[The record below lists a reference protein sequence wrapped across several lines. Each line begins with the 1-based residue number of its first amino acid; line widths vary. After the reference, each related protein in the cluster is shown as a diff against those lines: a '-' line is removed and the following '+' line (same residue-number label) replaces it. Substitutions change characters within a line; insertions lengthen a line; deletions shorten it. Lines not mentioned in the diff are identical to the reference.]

1 MLTDQFFLISTK
13 NHFYMKKM
21 YAILM
26 GCCQSTPISQTLA
39 DEIREIEHASYPNYY
54 TAKSNYGPP
63 GCSPFQPINENR

>member
-1 MLTDQFFLISTK
+1 
-13 NHFYMKKM
+13 MKKM

-63 GCSPFQPINENR
+63 GCSPFQPINEN